1 VKREEKQEAEEV
13 LTRLFS
19 GATLTD
25 VGDDFTSTYIR
36 LKFKGKGGEPLVITV
51 ENEWE
56 LTPPRSFFTLMANH
70 EVVTSIS
77 LGENY
82 PHLIVCFSGGET
94 LRANGID
101 SLYESWQAG
110 TKTQDYLVVACPG
123 GTLAIWVPENEQ
135 SL

>member
-1 VKREEKQEAEEV
+1 MKREEKQEAEEV

-36 LKFKGKGGEPLVITV
+36 LTFKGKDGTPLVITV

-70 EVVTSIS
+70 EVVTDIS
-77 LGENY
+77 LGEEH
-82 PHLIVCFSGGET
+82 PHLLVCFSGGET
-94 LRANGID
+94 LMVNGED
-101 SLYESWQAG
+101 ALYESWQAG
-110 TKTQDYLVVACPG
+110 TESQDYLVVACPG
-123 GTLAIWVPENEQ
+123 GDLAVWNPENDQ
-135 SL
+135 QP